1 MSLFEFKVVS
11 QIIRTTKRI
20 TLPGF
25 AGVPIFDVAKFFYHR
40 VFKGGIQT
48 RSRSIAFS
56 FFLALFPTVIF
67 LFTLI
72 PYVPIEGFQDRLLT
86 MIQSFL
92 PYNTDRSVM
101 ETIEE
106 IIKRQNSGLL
116 SFGFLFAL
124 FVSTNGVNS
133 LITSFDESLDYIEKR
148 KGYRQRLIA
157 VYLTILLA
165 ILVCIAIVL
174 IIITE
179 VMLHFISKNIINL
192 SQSSVYLLLAGKYI
206 ILLILSFTAISSLYY
221 FGPSGGTK
229 RWRFFSPGSILA
241 TFLITITSIG
251 FNFFIQHFGQYNKI
265 YGSIGTLIV
274 ILVFLNFNCLQLLIG
289 FELNNSIEKA
299 KLKPGKINL
308 KEKE

>member
-1 MSLFEFKVVS
+1 ML
-11 QIIRTTKRI
+11 
-20 TLPGF
+20 
-25 AGVPIFDVAKFFYHR
+25 
-40 VFKGGIQT
+40 
-48 RSRSIAFS
+48 
-56 FFLALFPTVIF
+56 
-67 LFTLI
+67 
-72 PYVPIEGFQDRLLT
+72 
-86 MIQSFL
+86 
-92 PYNTDRSVM
+92 
-101 ETIEE
+101 
-106 IIKRQNSGLL
+106 
-116 SFGFLFAL
+116 AL

-133 LITSFDESLDYIEKR
+133 LIASFDESVDHIEKR
-148 KGYRQRLIA
+148 KGYKQRLIA

-165 ILVCIAIVL
+165 VLVCIAIVL

-179 VMLHFISKNIINL
+179 VLLHFISKNIINL
-192 SQSSVYLLLAGKYI
+192 SKSSVYFLLAGKYL

-221 FGPSGGTK
+221 FGPSGGTR

-241 TFLITITSIG
+241 TFLITISSIG

>member
-1 MSLFEFKVVS
+1 MKLLQHKYVS
-11 QIIRTTKRI
+11 QFIGFTQRI

-25 AGVPIFDVAKFFYHR
+25 SGVPIFDVARFFFKE
-40 VFKGGIQT
+40 VFKGDIQT
-48 RSRSIAFS
+48 RARSIAFS
-56 FFLALFPTVIF
+56 FFLALFPAIIF

-72 PYVPIEGFQDRLLT
+72 PYVPIEGFQDRLLV

-92 PYNTDRSVM
+92 PYNTNQTVM

-106 IIKRQNSGLL
+106 IIKRQNGGLL

-133 LITSFDESLDYIEKR
+133 LIVSFNESLDYIEKR
-148 KGYRQRLIA
+148 KGYKQRLVAI
-157 VYLTILLA
+157 YLTILIAL
-165 ILVCIAIVL
+165 LVCIAIVL

-192 SQSSVYLLLAGKYI
+192 SSSDVYLLLAGKYI

-241 TFLITITSIG
+241 TFLIAITTIG
-251 FNFFIQHFGQYNKI
+251 FNFFLQHFGQYNKI
-265 YGSIGTLIV
+265 YGSIGTLII
-274 ILVFLNFNCLQLLIG
+274 ILVYLNFNCLQLLIG

-299 KLKPGKINL
+299 KHKPGKIKL
-308 KEKE
+308 KVP